1 VSDTPHPTTPLPPIS
16 KSGRLGFG
24 ALEHKPALA
33 WCPGVPVEPVIPK
46 MAEPEKAA
54 RDWRDTL
61 FLPDTEFPMKAG
73 LAEREPMILD
83 RWRKGDLYAQL
94 RVEGKGR
101 PPFTL
106 HDGPPYANGPIHL
119 GTALNKI
126 LKDVVVRSHSMMG
139 FDSNY
144 VPGWDCH
151 GLPIEWKIE
160 EKYRAR
166 GQSKDSV
173 PQSEFRAECRA
184 FATEW
189 IDLQRAEFKRLGV
202 IGDWDNPYLTM
213 AFKAE
218 AMIVREFLKFAQS
231 DLLYRGSKP
240 VMWSCVEKTALA
252 EAEVEYHEH
261 RSTTIHVRFPVVST
275 TNIALA
281 GADVVIWTT
290 TPWTIP
296 GNRAVA
302 YGPDIAYGIYEITT
316 LEDSAT
322 AKAGDK
328 LVLADGLAETIAAAA
343 KITLTRLSGAGEL
356 KGTILAHPFA
366 GQGYD
371 FPVPLIAGDH
381 VTADTGTGFVHTA
394 PGHGEEDWEIGQ
406 AYGIEVPQT
415 VDEDGSYYPHVP
427 LFAGR
432 KVLNDDGKEGDANG
446 AVIGALVRAGALL
459 AKGRL
464 VHSYPHSW
472 RSKAP
477 LIFRNTP
484 QWFVAMDRPMA
495 NGKTLREVALA
506 SIDATGFVPETGR
519 NRIRS
524 MVAGRPDW
532 VLSRQRA
539 WGVPLTIF
547 AKPDGTVLRDEA
559 VNARIIAEVEVKGA
573 DAWTDADPRRFLN
586 DEQRAQGW
594 VPVTDILDV
603 WFDSGCTHAFVLEE
617 RPDLNWPAQLYL
629 EGSDQHRGWFQSSLL
644 EGCFT
649 RGRAPYDQLLTH
661 GFIVDERGRK
671 MSKSLGNTVEP
682 QEIIAKNG
690 ADILRLW
697 VAGSDFTEDLKMG
710 PEILKTNA
718 DLYRKLRN
726 TIRFTL
732 ANLKGFDPAERIDPA
747 LMPELDRYVLHRL
760 AELDSTIRQ
769 AYMDYDFPRVVSAV
783 VNFCAS
789 DLSAFY
795 YDIRKDALYCDPVAS
810 VRRRAARTLMDL
822 AFDALTA
829 WLAPILCF
837 TAEEAWMM
845 RHGADAPSVH
855 LRQLPSFPQA
865 WLDPALAVKWD
876 RIRSL
881 RRVVTGALEIERREK
896 RIGSSLEAMPLL
908 YLTDAADLA
917 LFDGLDLAEIAI
929 SSSARILTDEMPA
942 DAFRLDDVPGVGVLA
957 ERADGHKCG
966 RCWMILP
973 EVGHAAHHDDLC
985 QRCDQTVGGA

>member
-1 VSDTPHPTTPLPPIS
+1 
-16 KSGRLGFG
+16 
-24 ALEHKPALA
+24 
-33 WCPGVPVEPVIPK
+33 
-46 MAEPEKAA
+46 MAESETAA

-61 FLPDTEFPMKAG
+61 FLPETEFPMKAG
-73 LAEREPMILD
+73 LAEREPQILA
-83 RWRKGDLYAQL
+83 RWYAADLYGQL
-94 RVEGKGR
+94 RHAGKGR

-139 FDSNY
+139 FNSNY

-184 FATEW
+184 FANQW
-189 IDLQRAEFKRLGV
+189 IDVQRTEFKRLGV
-202 IGDWDNPYLTM
+202 IGDWDHPYLTM
-213 AFKAE
+213 DFKAE
-218 AMIVREFLKFAQS
+218 AMIVREFLKFAHS

-261 RSTTIHVRFPVVST
+261 RSTTIHVRFAVVST
-275 TNIALA
+275 DNPALK

-302 YGPDIAYGIYEITT
+302 YGPEIPYGVYEITAVD
-316 LEDSAT
+316 ET
-322 AKAGDK
+322 ANGKIGDR
-328 LVLADGLAETIAAAA
+328 LILADGVVDAVAAAA
-343 KITLTRLSGAGEL
+343 KITLVRLGDASEL
-356 KGTILAHPFA
+356 KGTILAHPFS
-366 GQGYD
+366 GKGYD
-371 FPVPLIAGDH
+371 FPVPLIGGDH

-432 KVLNDDGKEGDANG
+432 KILTDDGKDGDANG
-446 AVIGALVRAGALL
+446 AVIGALVRAERLL

-506 SIDATGFVPETGR
+506 AIDATGFVPEVGR

-547 AKPDGTVLRDEA
+547 VKPDGTVLRDA
-559 VNARIIAEVEVKGA
+559 DVNARIIAEVEIKGA
-573 DAWTDADPRRFLN
+573 DAWTDGDPKRFLT
-586 DEQRAQGW
+586 DAQRNEDWTA
-594 VPVTDILDV
+594 VTDILDV
-603 WFDSGCTHAFVLEE
+603 WFDSGCTHAFVLEQ

-644 EGCFT
+644 EASFT
-649 RGRAPYDQLLTH
+649 RGRAPYDQVLTH

-710 PEILKTNA
+710 QEILKTNA

-732 ANLKGFDPAERIDPA
+732 ANLKGFDPVERVEPF
-747 LMPELDRYVLHRL
+747 LMPELDRYILHRL
-760 AELDSTIRQ
+760 AELDRTIRQ
-769 AYMDYDFPRVVSAV
+769 AYTGYDFPRVISSV
-783 VNFCAS
+783 VNFCAG

-795 YDIRKDALYCDPVAS
+795 YDIRKDALYCDPVGS
-810 VRRRAARTLMDL
+810 MRRRAARTVMDL

-845 RHGADAPSVH
+845 RHGEQVASVH
-855 LRQLPSFPQA
+855 LRQLPDFPEA
-865 WLDPALAVKWD
+865 WLDPSLAAKWD
-876 RIRSL
+876 RIRTL

-896 RIGSSLEAMPLL
+896 RIGSSLEAMPVL
-908 YLTDAADLA
+908 YLTEPTDLA

-929 SSSARILTDEMPA
+929 ASAAKLTSAPA
-942 DAFRLDDVPGVGVLA
+942 PAHAFRLDDVPGVGVVA
-957 ERADGHKCG
+957 ERAPGDKCG

-973 EVGHAAHHDDLC
+973 EVGSSPHHSELC
-985 QRCDQTVGGA
+985 HRCDETVESGSET